1 MRDISG
7 HSGTSRSNNDLDEA
21 KPPNRRLDSWKEIA
35 AFFRRD
41 ERTVKRWEK
50 DRGLPVHRLQGSATG
65 RVYAYSDE
73 LLRWMK
79 SPVSAEPVVS
89 SLETDDT
96 EAGAS
101 TVEVVGA
108 GPYTSLTPAQD
119 ELNLRRRASDHVRP
133 ILIRG
138 WLLPALGLATLLLV
152 VAGALVYY
160 RQVSRTVR
168 AEASARNSLAAGHT
182 TNPEA
187 REFYLK
193 GRYEWDKRTP
203 ESLNKA
209 VDYFTQAIV
218 HDPNYAQAYVGLADC
233 YNLLRE
239 FSVMPPEEAYPRAL
253 AAARKAVEL
262 DDSSADAHA
271 SLAFA
276 TFYGSFDAADAEREF
291 RRALALNPNDAR
303 AHHWYATFLFAEGR
317 YPEATNQIEV
327 AQQLDP
333 ASTAILADK
342 GLILLYAGPW
352 EEGVALLKQLES
364 TEPAFLSTYR
374 YLQDAYLM
382 NEDYPAYL
390 EARAKAA
397 RLSHDD
403 GALAI
408 VKAEQQGFASGQRQG
423 MFESRLEE
431 QKKLY
436 AEGRLSAYALSTT
449 YGFLGNK
456 PKALEYLRKAY
467 DQHESGLM
475 SVRNNLGFAALH
487 GDPTFRN
494 LVVQVGL
501 PPLP

>member
-1 MRDISG
+1 LNG
-7 HSGTSRSNNDLDEA
+7 A
-21 KPPNRRLDSWKEIA
+21 KIPNQRLDSWKEIA
-35 AFFRRD
+35 SFFRRD

-50 DRGLPVHRLQGSATG
+50 ERGLPVHRLQGSATG

-79 SPVSAEPVVS
+79 SPVSVEPVASGPEV
-89 SLETDDT
+89 
-96 EAGAS
+96 AGADPGLLAVS
-101 TVEVVGA
+101 VARA
-108 GPYTSLTPAQD
+108 GTDVPLTSAQ
-119 ELNLRRRASDHVRP
+119 EGPNLRRRASDKVRP
-133 ILIRG
+133 ARRG
-138 WLLPALGLATLLLV
+138 WLFGALALAALLV
-152 VAGALVYY
+152 VTGGFLYLK
-160 RQVSRTVR
+160 RVSLRSIR
-168 AEASARNSLAAGHT
+168 PDASAGKALAAGHT

-187 REFYLK
+187 RDFYLK

-209 VDYFTQAIV
+209 LDYFTQAIV

-239 FSVMPPEEAYPRAL
+239 FSAMPPEEAYPRAL

-262 DDSSADAHA
+262 DDSSAEAHT

-276 TFYGSFDAADAEREF
+276 TFYGSFDAAGAEREF

-303 AHHWYATFLFAEGR
+303 AHHWYATSLYAEGR
-317 YPEATNQIEV
+317 YAEALSQIEM

-333 ASTAILADK
+333 ASNAILADK
-342 GLILLYAGPW
+342 GLILLYAGAR
-352 EEGVALLKQLES
+352 EQGVALLKQLEN

-374 YLQDAYLM
+374 YLQDASLM
-382 NEDYPAYL
+382 DKDYPAYL
-390 EARAKAA
+390 ETGAKAA
-397 RLSHDD
+397 RLLHDQRE
-403 GALAI
+403 LAI
-408 VKAEQQGFASGQRQG
+408 VSAEEKGFARGQRQG
-423 MFESRLEE
+423 MFESLLEE

-436 AEGRLSAYALSTT
+436 AEGHLSAYDLSST

-456 PKALEYLRKAY
+456 AKALEYLQRAY
-467 DQHESGLM
+467 SHHELGLT
-475 SVRNNLGFAALH
+475 SIRNNLAFEDLH
-487 GDPTFRN
+487 GDPAFRR